1 MAAKKKDKEDESPAM
16 ERKAKAMA
24 KKKGISEE
32 KAEAKLGHKDK
43 PKKKK

>member
-1 MAAKKKDKEDESPAM
+1 MTTKKKEKEDESPAM
-16 ERKAKAMA
+16 ERKAKKLA

-43 PKKKK
+43 PKKK